1 MSQNPDPTV
10 TQSDTDSAPAV
21 TGEWSLGGFVNNP
34 DLPHEVE
41 VANVK
46 CSVCKLSTT
55 QEFIKI
61 VPLDMNLQVEPMEV
75 LKLAKRLSL
84 CTNCGTLRL
93 TN

>member
-1 MSQNPDPTV
+1 MSQNQPEKT
-10 TQSDTDSAPAV
+10 TQSDTDSAPLV
-21 TGEWSLGGFVNNP
+21 GEWSLGGFVNDP
-34 DLPHEVE
+34 DLPQSVE

-46 CSVCKLSTT
+46 CTT
-55 QEFIKI
+55 CGKATSQEFVKVI
-61 VPLDMNLQVEPMEV
+61 PLDMSLQAEPLET